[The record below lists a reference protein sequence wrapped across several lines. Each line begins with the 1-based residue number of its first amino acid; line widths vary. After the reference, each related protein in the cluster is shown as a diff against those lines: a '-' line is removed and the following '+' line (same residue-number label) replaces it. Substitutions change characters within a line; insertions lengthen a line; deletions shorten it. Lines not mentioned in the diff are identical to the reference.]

1 MQHCL
6 AQIVLALGLMV
17 KVASFNAGTGQV
29 TFHLPMH
36 NTNIVAILEGGQS
49 SKGIKRGAFY
59 QADAQGQILV
69 VEVKNRSVR
78 FVVEKLAFI
87 EPR

>member
-1 MQHCL
+1 MHRL
-6 AQIVLALGLMV
+6 AQIMLALALMV

-49 SKGIKRGAFY
+49 SKGINRGAFY
-59 QADAQGQILV
+59 QADAQGPSRGGQEQI
-69 VEVKNRSVR
+69 RT
-78 FVVEKLAFI
+78 I
-87 EPR
+87 CC